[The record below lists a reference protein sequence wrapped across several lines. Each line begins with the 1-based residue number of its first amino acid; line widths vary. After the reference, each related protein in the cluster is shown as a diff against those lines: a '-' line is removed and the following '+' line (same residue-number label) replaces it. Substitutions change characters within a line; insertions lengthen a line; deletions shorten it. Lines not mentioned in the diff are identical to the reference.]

1 MPWTL
6 PRLLS
11 FSSSLLATRYSLLFS
26 SSLLPHGKACI
37 RWNIPAN
44 VRRQHA
50 GLDLQHAAVAHLV
63 TEDGVRHHRCFP
75 LFIGLEE
82 PLAPLIRE
90 VTRFAPDEEILGRQ
104 AAG

>member
-26 SSLLPHGKACI
+26 SSLLPQGKARI
-37 RWNIPAN
+37 RWNISTN
-44 VRRQHA
+44 VRCQHA

-63 TEDGVRHHRCFP
+63 AEDRVGHHCRLS

-82 PLAPLIRE
+82 PLAALVGE
-90 VTRFAPDEEILGRQ
+90 VTRFAPDEE
-104 AAG
+104 